1 MAGLRARKKEQT
13 RRRIAD
19 VALSMFA
26 ERGFEAV
33 TVNQIAEAAEVA
45 RATMFAY
52 FPTKEAL
59 VLDGVGAENL
69 STIVERR
76 EPGQSFLDAL
86 RAHYEGLASAEL
98 TGVQLDS
105 VTTRMRVIRDSPAL
119 RNAANTLLYQQRDD
133 LARSLVTE
141 LGESAARFAAAQVAA
156 ALLTL
161 QESYFERL
169 LDGVPPRQASTQL
182 AEEVD
187 LAFDLL
193 RHGLHRRGE
202 V

>member
-1 MAGLRARKKEQT
+1 MAELRTRKKEQT

-19 VALSMFA
+19 VALRMFA

-33 TVNQIAEAAEVA
+33 TINQIAEVAEVA

-59 VLDGVGAENL
+59 VLDGVGAERL
-69 STIVERR
+69 STVVERR
-76 EPGQSFLDAL
+76 SPGQSFLEAL
-86 RAHYEGLASAEL
+86 RAYYEGLASAEL
-98 TGVQLDS
+98 SGVELDTL
-105 VTTRMRVIRDSPAL
+105 TTRVRVIRDSPAL
-119 RNAANTLLYQQRDD
+119 RSAATALLYQQRDD
-133 LARSLVTE
+133 LAKSLVTE
-141 LGESAARFAAAQVAA
+141 VGESAAKIVAALVAA

-169 LDGVPPRQASTQL
+169 LDGVPPKQASTRL
-182 AEEVD
+182 AEEFD

-193 RHGLHRRGE
+193 RRGLERSGE